1 MLKTFVVEKFEK
13 DCENQGVWKKMTCE
27 DPLAS
32 GYPTAVQ
39 LSRRSSRSSQK
50 FVMRR
55 VIQLLA
61 NSKKTK
67 KTNNQQ
73 CINHGNKNISF
84 LFWVLFFS
92 RIFCRKT

>member
-39 LSRRSSRSSQK
+39 LSRRSSVIVSEQK
-50 FVMRR
+50 LPNIVSKIGKITYTRGVRTRPVQKLVM
-55 VIQLLA
+55 LY
-61 NSKKTK
+61 
-67 KTNNQQ
+67 
-73 CINHGNKNISF
+73 
-84 LFWVLFFS
+84 
-92 RIFCRKT
+92 